1 MTIAT
6 STTARDRLSTTGV
19 WYFTDGM
26 SSGEAAE
33 AAGRIESLGYS
44 TLWLPDT
51 VGRDPFA
58 HIAWLASQTTTLQYA
73 TGIANIFHRHPG
85 PMKQVANT
93 LAEQTGGRFV
103 LGLGVSHGPMVAGL
117 RGLDYSKPL
126 TKMQDYLAAMET
138 QPYRGIAP
146 EDEPLVLLAALG
158 PKMLELSASAADGA
172 HPYWT
177 TPEHTAMARE
187 ALGPDALLCVEQK
200 VVFTTDADAARA
212 AGNQQIDRYAALPN
226 YRNNWIRL
234 GFSDDEIEQRD
245 HRFVDAVVVWGD
257 EDRVRA
263 GVQAHYDAG
272 ADHVCVQPVNPDMS
286 ADIDWNALELLAPTD

>member
-1 MTIAT
+1 MTTAT

-126 TKMQDYLAAMET
+126 TKMRDYLAAMET

-234 GFSDDEIEQRD
+234 GFSDEEIEQRD